1 MIEKLL
7 KEKVVA
13 VLRAKNHEDAM
24 KQVDACIEGGMN
36 AVELTYS
43 IPDVCSL
50 IESVIVKY
58 PNALVGVGSVLTTK
72 QAIDA
77 IESGAM
83 YVVSPGF
90 SEEVQIVCD
99 EKNVIYMPGAMTIS
113 EIMNS
118 MSRGNE
124 ITKLFPGNLYS
135 PKYIKAIKAPI
146 PHAELMV
153 TGGVDIN
160 NIEEWFAAGVT
171 MVGVGSSLTGAI
183 EGDDYSKMAKLAKAF
198 KDKVA

>member
-146 PHAELMV
+146 PNAELMV